1 MTNQVNQ
8 IDNTIASRIHLLL
21 KYESLGLD
29 SRKGTWESFPK
40 KAVTKKGEACYSREH
55 LFFLTKKISMIARQA
70 FGQIIYTAD

>member
-40 KAVTKKGEACYSREH
+40 KAVTKKGEACYSRKD
-55 LFFLTKKISMIARQA
+55 LDFLAKKDLNGREVSVRAT
-70 FGQIIYTAD
+70 YLYC